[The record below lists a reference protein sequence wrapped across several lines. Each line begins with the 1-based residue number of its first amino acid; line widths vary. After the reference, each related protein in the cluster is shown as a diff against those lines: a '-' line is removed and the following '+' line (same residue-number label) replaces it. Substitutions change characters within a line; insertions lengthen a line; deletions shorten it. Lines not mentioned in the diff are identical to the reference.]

1 MSQPSRSVLEAFN
14 LHGTPTPL
22 EGGRGLCFQVNDTV
36 LKPSEDYEESQF
48 IAEVI
53 NKLHS
58 IRPPTTYRVPLP
70 YPAVF
75 DKTVYVQDGWTAWS
89 LLPGGHAHGIDRY
102 PLVFEL
108 ARRFHSD
115 LALLSLARP
124 SFLDRLSD
132 RFHESDRLAW
142 DEKSISSVPSLNR
155 HVLSLIQQP
164 LDELNG
170 LKRPLQITPPSQIIH
185 ADLAGNILY
194 ADLPGIIDMTFF
206 WRPAAYGEALIAAD
220 ALIWS
225 ALGRELV
232 VDLYGGLDE
241 TRIQLLVRA
250 LLYRCVAF
258 AIDSDMRFIDA
269 FLPKAD
275 FRGAAEIVRGVM
287 EEMSR
292 ATGRSRQSSWDRD
305 K

>member
-1 MSQPSRSVLEAFN
+1 MSQPSKSVLEAFN
-14 LHGTPTPL
+14 LHGTPTSL

-70 YPAVF
+70 CPAGF

-89 LLPGGHAHGIDRY
+89 FLPGGHARGFDRY
-102 PLVFEL
+102 PVVFEL
-108 ARRFHSD
+108 ARKFHSD
-115 LALLSLARP
+115 LSLLSITRP

-142 DEKSISSVPSLNR
+142 DEKSISSIPSLNQR
-155 HVLSLIQQP
+155 VLSLIQP
-164 LDELNG
+164 SIDELNK
-170 LKRPLQITPPSQIIH
+170 LKRPLQVTPPSQIIH
-185 ADLAGNILY
+185 ADLTGNILY

-206 WRPAAYGEALIAAD
+206 WRPAAYGEAIIAAD

-225 ALGRELV
+225 AQGRELV
-232 VDLYGGLDE
+232 VDLYGGLDG

-258 AIDSDMRFIDA
+258 AIDSDMRFVNA

-275 FRGAAEIVRGVM
+275 FRGATETVRGVM

-292 ATGRSRQSSWDRD
+292 DTTESISIV
-305 K
+305 